1 MSARRHSHPGV
12 GEGGHHPRVR
22 RYSVAVMDVESLA
35 RVLDRIGGGRKAALR
50 VPTEH
55 VDHPESRR
63 ILSDVATGI
72 TAAFSLDVAAVL
84 LAVVRTEMGAQ
95 LSWIVWTRLVMISL
109 LTASLYYFVWR
120 AQRGWWWA
128 YSRMRVFS
136 IIFPVVAV
144 GTCLIPGLYP
154 TWMIV
159 EQVVLAGILV
169 VVARLLN
176 SRHLRAAYVKPG
188 SAADRRAAPPG

>member
-1 MSARRHSHPGV
+1 
-12 GEGGHHPRVR
+12 
-22 RYSVAVMDVESLA
+22 MDVEAVA
-35 RVLDRIGGGRKAALR
+35 RVLDRIGGGRKAGLR
-50 VPTEH
+50 VPSEH
-55 VDHPESRR
+55 VEHPETRR
-63 ILSDVATGI
+63 ILADVATGI

-84 LAVVRTEMGAQ
+84 LAVLRTEMGAQ

-120 AQRGWWWA
+120 AQHGWWWA
-128 YSRMRVFS
+128 YSRMRLFT

-144 GTCLIPGLYP
+144 GTCLVPGLYP

-169 VVARLLN
+169 VVATLLN
-176 SRHLRAAYVKPG
+176 SRHLRDAYVKPG
-188 SAADRRAAPPG
+188 SGGAGPPAAPPG

>member
-1 MSARRHSHPGV
+1 
-12 GEGGHHPRVR
+12 
-22 RYSVAVMDVESLA
+22 MDVEVVA
-35 RVLDRIGGGRKAALR
+35 RFLDRIGGGRKATLR
-50 VPTEH
+50 VPAEH
-55 VDHPESRR
+55 TDHPESRR
-63 ILSDVATGI
+63 ILADVATGI

-84 LAVVRTEMGAQ
+84 LAVLRTEMGAS

-120 AQRGWWWA
+120 AQHGWWWA
-128 YSRMRVFS
+128 YARLRLFS
-136 IIFPVVAV
+136 VIFPVVAV
-144 GTCLIPGLYP
+144 ATCLVPGLYP

-159 EQVVLAGILV
+159 EQVVLAAILL

-188 SAADRRAAPPG
+188 SGTAG